1 MALENVSQVGIATA
15 YGKSHTSPSC
25 GLGKRA
31 WSDLIQQETSVLNP
45 SILMATSNG
54 TFGSQTFGIIF

>member
-1 MALENVSQVGIATA
+1 MALENVSPVGIAKV
-15 YGKSHTSPSC
+15 YGKSDTGSSWR
-25 GLGKRA
+25 LGKRA
-31 WSDLIQQETSVLNP
+31 WSDLIQQETFVLNP